1 MFGNLSTSFGAVD
14 YLMSLPILL
23 LTLFALGILLGDLLL
38 PAEWKWMNPLTALIG
53 IASLATLFAWKVSN
67 PLLIAATAVIG
78 LIAFPILEPAWVMV
92 R

>member
-14 YLMSLPILL
+14 YLMSLPIML

-53 IASLATLFAWKVSN
+53 IRFSAYGVVQDSGWLAKQRSSLVSRH
-67 PLLIAATAVIG
+67 
-78 LIAFPILEPAWVMV
+78 F
-92 R
+92 